1 MEIGLRTSLTSP
13 KYTIERICAMVQ
25 GSSSGLTVQSMKAN
39 GPTIKLMD
47 SAERFIVMDHTT
59 RANGYSVNKTVRVCF
74 IFLMVTS
81 IKVASRMGSMRVTVS
96 NAWAKEV
103 STRVNSCAA
112 GRMDMDTL
120 SGKMAAGIKDSSL
133 KIKCMDKVPTDGPMQ
148 HSTMAIGLTV
158 RCTDRDCSSSKMVD
172 TIKVSS

>member
-13 KYTIERICAMVQ
+13 KYTIERICDMVQ

-47 SAERFIVMDHTT
+47 SAERFIVMDLTT

-112 GRMDMDTL
+112 
-120 SGKMAAGIKDSSL
+120 
-133 KIKCMDKVPTDGPMQ
+133 
-148 HSTMAIGLTV
+148 
-158 RCTDRDCSSSKMVD
+158 
-172 TIKVSS
+172 